1 MLLEAA
7 LLFQIVSRPT
17 IVAPAVYR
25 TRVIAEVFR
34 LWDPASGDPM
44 RLAAWSVA
52 VDGFWRRNDSLPM
65 EVSHRFSPRAGP
77 RSEHTRREVASAKR
91 RHVAGADLA
100 PYSGERAEWSLRV
113 KVDRPSH
120 GTEAKGTLEA
130 LTQEPLA
137 LSDIVVGDT
146 AQQLV
151 VTIGQQEVVLA
162 PRQAIRRDSPLVIY
176 FQVRS
181 PIASDSTRFTYQLR
195 RITGGVP
202 VEDEELRIGV
212 VGRLDEGITAVE
224 QILGVS
230 QLTGDHYELE
240 IQVEVDTARVA
251 RGTTS
256 LHLIQGEQRTVN
268 GER

>member
-7 LLFQIVSRPT
+7 LLFQVVSRPMV
-17 IVAPAVYR
+17 VAPAEYR
-25 TRVIAEVFR
+25 TRVMAEVFR
-34 LWDPASGDPM
+34 VWDPETGSPM
-44 RLAAWSVA
+44 RLVAWSVA

-65 EVSHRFSPRAGP
+65 EVSHRFSPRTGP
-77 RSEHTRREVASAKR
+77 RIETTRREVASAQR
-91 RHVAGADLA
+91 THIADADLA

-130 LTQEPLA
+130 WTQEPLA
-137 LSDIVVGDT
+137 LSDIIVGDS

-181 PIASDSTRFTYQLR
+181 PVASESTRFTYRLR

-202 VEDEELRIGV
+202 VEDEELRIGM
-212 VGRLDEGITAVE
+212 VGTLAQGITPVE
-224 QILGVS
+224 QTLGVS

-240 IQVEVDTARVA
+240 IQVEVDAARVA

-256 LHLIQGEQRTVN
+256 LHLIQGER
-268 GER
+268 

>member
-1 MLLEAA
+1 MILEAA
-7 LLFQIVSRPT
+7 LLFQIVSRPPLV
-17 IVAPAVYR
+17 VAPAVYR
-25 TRVIAEVFR
+25 TRVMAEVFR

-65 EVSHRFSPRAGP
+65 EVSHRFSPRGGS
-77 RSEHTRREVASAKR
+77 RDETTRREVASANR

-100 PYSGERAEWSLRV
+100 PYNGEHVEWSLRV

-120 GTEAKGTLEA
+120 GTEAKGSLEA

-162 PRQAIRRDSPLVIY
+162 PRQAIGRDSPLVIY

-181 PIASDSTRFTYQLR
+181 PVASDSARFTYRLR

-212 VGRLDEGITAVE
+212 VGSIGEGITAVE
-224 QILGVS
+224 QVLGVS

-240 IQVEVDTARVA
+240 VQVEADATRIA

-256 LHLIQGEQRTVN
+256 LHLIQGER
-268 GER
+268 

>member
-1 MLLEAA
+1 MLLEVA
-7 LLFQIVSRPT
+7 LLFQVVSRPMV
-17 IVAPAVYR
+17 VAPAEYR
-25 TRVIAEVFR
+25 TRVMAEVFR
-34 LWDPASGDPM
+34 VWDPETGGPM
-44 RLAAWSVA
+44 RLTAWSVA

-77 RSEHTRREVASAKR
+77 RIETARREVASANR
-91 RHVAGADLA
+91 RHVVGADLA

-130 LTQEPLA
+130 MTQEPLA
-137 LSDIVVGDT
+137 LSDIIVGDT

-181 PIASDSTRFTYQLR
+181 PVASESTRFTYRLR

-212 VGRLDEGITAVE
+212 VGSLQAGITSVE
-224 QILGVS
+224 QTLGVS

-240 IQVEVDTARVA
+240 IQVEVDAARIA
-251 RGTTS
+251 RGTTA
-256 LHLIQGEQRTVN
+256 LHLMQGER
-268 GER
+268 

>member
-7 LLFQIVSRPT
+7 LLFQVVSRPMV
-17 IVAPAVYR
+17 VAPAEYR
-25 TRVIAEVFR
+25 TRVMAEVFR
-34 LWDPASGDPM
+34 LWEPETGRPV

-65 EVSHRFSPRAGP
+65 EVSHRFSPRGSA
-77 RSEHTRREVASAKR
+77 RDETTRREVASAAR
-91 RHVAGADLA
+91 RHVVGAELA

-137 LSDIVVGDT
+137 LSDIIVGDS

-151 VTIGQQEVVLA
+151 VMLGAQEVVLA
-162 PRQAIRRDSPLVIY
+162 PRQAIRRDSPLMIF

-181 PIASDSTRFTYQLR
+181 PVASDSARVTYRLR
-195 RITGGVP
+195 RLTGGVVVP
-202 VEDEELRIGV
+202 EEELRIGV
-212 VGRLDEGITAVE
+212 TSRLRAGITAIA
-224 QILGVS
+224 QTLGVA

-240 IQVEVDTARVA
+240 IQVEADAARIA

-256 LHLIQGEQRTVN
+256 LHLIK